1 MPPTTMYNFY
11 GLTTRRL
18 YDGSTT
24 GGYMQRERERE
35 RVCALHRCATRAQS
49 EKAVAQPASVSQASD
64 GRVMAVLS
72 VPLVAFNHL
81 HADPQ
86 RT

>member
-35 RVCALHRCATRAQS
+35 SVHCIDVRLERNPRRPLRSLRVYRRLPT
-49 EKAVAQPASVSQASD
+49 AV
-64 GRVMAVLS
+64 
-72 VPLVAFNHL
+72 
-81 HADPQ
+81 
-86 RT
+86 